1 MNMLDSKCYQC
12 GTRILVSQAAAKDP
26 IAHICMK
33 CSSMDDDDK
42 KLWNQLADSLQEA
55 AITDP
60 DDEFDFETEEE
71 EELVNPM
78 IQWDVDM
85 AADDYIK
92 RLNEKPKCCCGAE
105 AIKSKLHSDWCD
117 IVTKGK

>member
-1 MNMLDSKCYQC
+1 MNMLDSKCRQC
-12 GTRILVSQAAAKDP
+12 GTRILVSQAASKDP
-26 IAHICMK
+26 LSHICVQ
-33 CSSMDDDDK
+33 CSSMDDDDSE
-42 KLWNQLADSLQEA
+42 LWNQFS
-55 AITDP
+55 ITDP

-85 AADDYIK
+85 AAEDYIK

-105 AIKSKLHSDWCD
+105 AIKSKIHSDWCD
-117 IVTKGK
+117 IVTGEKKEK